1 MEHQK
6 YKEWIKLSFYDELGK
21 NEQEQLEKH
30 LIICSECKK
39 EFDEQK
45 KLVSF
50 LSKEES
56 QKEMRPDPQLL
67 NEARR
72 ELRAALRV
80 ETERR
85 DFGGTIFNSLISF
98 LTTPYKFALSG
109 AAVLLAGLLAGY
121 LIFGSSQKQD
131 ISSPIIQVDKKGQ
144 NISDISLSQDNVQ
157 ITNVH
162 FLNKNSETGEIE
174 FTFDAVKPMEMKGN
188 INDRRI
194 QSILT
199 YAMLNG
205 QNAGVRLNS
214 INAISDNKKV
224 NYDNDVKEALIRV
237 VKFDENPGVRRQA
250 IKLLDK
256 FPYDNEIKQA
266 YLYVLS
272 NDTTSGMRI
281 EAINNLFQAKKEGY
295 KFDNQELSVFKKKV
309 ETDNN
314 NYIRYR
320 AKTVLQE
327 KN

>member
-6 YKEWIKLSFYDELGK
+6 FKEWIKLSFYDELSK
-21 NEQEQLEKH
+21 KEIEQLEEH
-30 LIICSECKK
+30 LTGCSECKA
-39 EFDEQK
+39 EYEEQR
-45 KLVSF
+45 KLFSF
-50 LSKEES
+50 LSKKES
-56 QKEMRPDPQLL
+56 NADKQPDAQLL

-72 ELRAALRV
+72 ELRAALRI
-80 ETERR
+80 EREKKSI
-85 DFGGTIFNSLISF
+85 GGNIYRWFIDF
-98 LTTPYKFALSG
+98 LTTPYKLAFSG
-109 AAVLLAGLLAGY
+109 IAVLFIGFFAGY
-121 LIFGSSQKQD
+121 LVFN
-131 ISSPIIQVDKKGQ
+131 SSPKKIEITPVESQNQ
-144 NISDISLSQDNVQ
+144 NINDISLSQNDIQ

-162 FLNKNSETGEIE
+162 FLKKDPESGEIE
-174 FTFDAVKPMEMKGN
+174 FTFDAIKPMQMKGN

-199 YAMLNG
+199 YSMLNG
-205 QNAGVRLNS
+205 ENAGVRLNS
-214 INAISDNKKV
+214 INAISENKKV

-250 IKLLDK
+250 IKLLNK
-256 FPYDNEIKQA
+256 FPYDNEIKHA

-281 EAINNLFQAKKEGY
+281 EAINSLFQAKKEGY
-295 KFDNQELSVFKKKV
+295 GFDEQELSVFKKKL

-327 KN
+327 NN

>member
-6 YKEWIKLSFYDELGK
+6 FKDWIKLSFYDELSK
-21 NEQEQLEKH
+21 DEKEQLEKH
-30 LIICSECKK
+30 LAACSECKA
-39 EFDEQK
+39 EYEEQK
-45 KLVSF
+45 KLFSF

-56 QKEMRPDPQLL
+56 AAGEQPDPQLL

-80 ETERR
+80 ESEKSS
-85 DFGGTIFNSLISF
+85 FAGSIFNGIVSF

-109 AAVLLAGLLAGY
+109 TAVLLAGFFIGY
-121 LIFGSSQKQD
+121 LVFNSSSK
-131 ISSPIIQVDKKGQ
+131 IKPVLSMNSENQ
-144 NISDISLSQDNVQ
+144 NANNTLLSQDNIQ

-162 FLNKNSETGEIE
+162 FLNKNPESGEIE
-174 FTFDAVKPMEMKGN
+174 FTFDAVKPMQMKGN

-194 QSILT
+194 QNILT
-199 YAMLNG
+199 YSMLNG

-214 INAISDNKKV
+214 INAISENKKA

-237 VKFDENPGVRRQA
+237 AKFDENPGVRRQA
-250 IKLLDK
+250 IKLLNK
-256 FPYDNEIKQA
+256 FPYDDEIKHA

-281 EAINNLFQAKKEGY
+281 EAINSLFQAKKDGY
-295 KFDNQELSVFKKKV
+295 GFDEQELSVFKKRV
-309 ETDNN
+309 QTDNN

-327 KN
+327 NN

>member
-6 YKEWIKLSFYDELGK
+6 YKEWIKLSFYDELGR
-21 NEQEQLEKH
+21 NEKEQLEKH
-30 LIICSECKK
+30 LIICSECKT
-39 EFDEQK
+39 EFEEQK
-45 KLVSF
+45 KLISF
-50 LSKEES
+50 LSKEEL
-56 QKEMRPDPQLL
+56 QKDDEQDKQLL

-80 ETERR
+80 ETEKRSL
-85 DFGGTIFNSLISF
+85 GGDIFNSIISF
-98 LTTPYKFALSG
+98 LTTPYKFALSC
-109 AAVLLAGLLAGY
+109 AAVLLVGLLAGY
-121 LIFGSSQKQD
+121 LIFGSSAKTN
-131 ISSPIIQVDKKGQ
+131 ISSPALTVEKKGQ
-144 NISDISLSQDNVQ
+144 NINDISLSQDNIQ

-162 FLNKNSETGEIE
+162 FLNKNPESGEIE

-194 QSILT
+194 QNILT

-214 INAISDNKKV
+214 INAISENKKV

-250 IKLLDK
+250 IKLLNK
-256 FPYDNEIKQA
+256 FPYDNEIKHA

-281 EAINNLFQAKKEGY
+281 EAINSLFQAKKEGY
-295 KFDNQELSVFKKKV
+295 KFDNQELSVFKKKI

-314 NYIRYR
+314 NYIRYK
-320 AKTVLQE
+320 AKSVLQE

>member
-56 QKEMRPDPQLL
+56 QKEMRRDPQLL

>member
-6 YKEWIKLSFYDELGK
+6 YKEWIRLSFYDELGR
-21 NEQEQLEKH
+21 NEKEQLEKH
-30 LIICSECKK
+30 LIICSECSR
-39 EFDEQK
+39 EVEEQK
-45 KLVSF
+45 KLITF
-50 LSKEES
+50 LSKEEI
-56 QKEMRPDPQLL
+56 QKGDQPDNQLL

-80 ETERR
+80 ETEKSS
-85 DFGGTIFNSLISF
+85 FGGDIFNSIIGF
-98 LTTPYKFALSG
+98 LTTPYKFALGS
-109 AAVLLAGLLAGY
+109 AAVLLAGFLAGY
-121 LIFGSSQKQD
+121 LIFNSSAKTNFA
-131 ISSPIIQVDKKGQ
+131 SPLIPVEKKGE
-144 NISDISLSQDNVQ
+144 NINDISLSQDNIQ

-162 FLNKNSETGEIE
+162 FLNKNPESGMIE
-174 FTFDAVKPMEMKGN
+174 FTFDAVKPMQMKGN

-194 QSILT
+194 QNILT
-199 YAMLNG
+199 YSMLNG

-214 INAISDNKKV
+214 INAISENTKV

-250 IKLLDK
+250 IKLLNK

-281 EAINNLFQAKKEGY
+281 EAINSLFKAKKEGY
-295 KFDNQELSVFKKKV
+295 KFDNQELSVFKKKI

>member
-30 LIICSECKK
+30 LIICSECKA
-39 EFDEQK
+39 EFEEQK
-45 KLVSF
+45 KLISF

-56 QKEMRPDPQLL
+56 QKDNQPDPQIL

-80 ETERR
+80 ETEKGA
-85 DFGGTIFNSLISF
+85 FGGTIFNSIISF

-109 AAVLLAGLLAGY
+109 AAVLLAGLLVGY
-121 LIFGSSQKQD
+121 LIFGSSQKTN
-131 ISSPIIQVDKKGQ
+131 IASPAIAVDKKGQ
-144 NISDISLSQDNVQ
+144 NINDISLSQNNIQ

-162 FLNKNSETGEIE
+162 FLSKDPESGEIE

-188 INDRRI
+188 INDRKI

-214 INAISDNKKV
+214 INAISENKKV

-237 VKFDENPGVRRQA
+237 VKFDENPGVRREA
-250 IKLLDK
+250 LKLLNK

-281 EAINNLFQAKKEGY
+281 EAINSLFQAKKDGY
-295 KFDNQELSVFKKKV
+295 KFDSQELSIFKKKI

>member
-6 YKEWIKLSFYDELGK
+6 YKEWIKLTFYNELGS
-21 NEQEQLEKH
+21 NEKEQLEKH
-30 LIICSECKK
+30 LIICSECKA

-45 KLVSF
+45 KLISF
-50 LSKEES
+50 LSKEETS
-56 QKEMRPDPQLL
+56 KDSRSDSQLL

-80 ETERR
+80 EIERKSL
-85 DFGGTIFNSLISF
+85 GGNIFNSIVGF
-98 LTTPYKFALSG
+98 LTTPYKFAVSG
-109 AAVLLAGLLAGY
+109 AAVLLAGFLIGY
-121 LIFGSSQKQD
+121 LVFNATAKKNI
-131 ISSPIIQVDKKGQ
+131 ISPVIPVETNEQ
-144 NISDISLSQDNVQ
+144 NVNDISLSQDNIQ

-162 FLNKNSETGEIE
+162 FLNKNNESGEIE
-174 FTFDAVKPMEMKGN
+174 FTFDAVKPMQMKGN

-194 QSILT
+194 QNILT
-199 YAMLNG
+199 YSMLNG
-205 QNAGVRLNS
+205 QNAGVRLSS

-250 IKLLDK
+250 IKLLNK
-256 FPYDNEIKQA
+256 FPYDDEIKHA

-281 EAINNLFQAKKEGY
+281 EAINSLFQAKKDGY
-295 KFDNQELSVFKKKV
+295 NFDNQELSVFKKKV
-309 ETDNN
+309 QTDNN

>member
-6 YKEWIKLSFYDELGK
+6 YKEWIKLYFYDELGR
-21 NEQEQLEKH
+21 NEKEQLEKH
-30 LIICSECKK
+30 LIICSECET
-39 EFDEQK
+39 EFEEQK
-45 KLVSF
+45 KLASF

-56 QKEMRPDPQLL
+56 QKDNQPDAQLL

-80 ETERR
+80 ETEKSSL
-85 DFGGTIFNSLISF
+85 GSNIFNSIIGF

-109 AAVLLAGLLAGY
+109 AAVLMIGFLAGY
-121 LIFGSSQKQD
+121 LIFN
-131 ISSPIIQVDKKGQ
+131 SPVKTNLTSPLVQVEKKGSEI
-144 NISDISLSQDNVQ
+144 NDISLSQDNIQ

-162 FLNKNSETGEIE
+162 FLNKDPESGEIE
-174 FTFDAVKPMEMKGN
+174 FTFDAVKPMQMKGN
-188 INDRRI
+188 ISDGRI

-250 IKLLDK
+250 IILLNK
-256 FPYDNEIKQA
+256 FPYDDEIKQA

-281 EAINNLFQAKKEGY
+281 EAINSLFQAKKDGY
-295 KFDNQELSVFKKKV
+295 KFDNQELSVFKKKM

-320 AKTVLQE
+320 ARTVLQE

>member
-6 YKEWIKLSFYDELGK
+6 FKEWIKLSFYDELSK
-21 NEQEQLEKH
+21 DEKEELEKH
-30 LIICSECKK
+30 LVVCPGCKA
-39 EFDEQK
+39 EYEEQR
-45 KLVSF
+45 KLISF

-56 QKEMRPDPQLL
+56 AAKEQPDNQLL

-80 ETERR
+80 ESEKSS
-85 DFGGTIFNSLISF
+85 FGGKIFNWILSF

-109 AAVLLAGLLAGY
+109 MAVLLVGFLLGY
-121 LIFGSSQKQD
+121 LVFNSSSKMKPVIPID
-131 ISSPIIQVDKKGQ
+131 SSNQ
-144 NISDISLSQDNVQ
+144 NVNNISLSQDNIQ

-162 FLNKNSETGEIE
+162 FLNKNPESGEIE
-174 FTFDAVKPMEMKGN
+174 FTFDAVKPMQMKGN

-194 QSILT
+194 QNILT
-199 YAMLNG
+199 YSMLNG

-214 INAISDNKKV
+214 INAISENKKV

-250 IKLLDK
+250 IKLLNK
-256 FPYDNEIKQA
+256 FPYDDEIKRA

-281 EAINNLFQAKKEGY
+281 EAINSLFQAKKDGY
-295 KFDNQELSVFKKKV
+295 GFDEQELSVFKKKV
-309 ETDNN
+309 QTDNN

-327 KN
+327 NN

>member
-6 YKEWIKLSFYDELGK
+6 FKEWIKLSFYDELGK

-30 LIICSECKK
+30 LIICSECRT
-39 EFDEQK
+39 EFEEQK
-45 KLVSF
+45 KLISF
-50 LSKEES
+50 LSKDES
-56 QKEMRPDPQLL
+56 RKENQPGAQLL

-80 ETERR
+80 ETEKGA
-85 DFGGTIFNSLISF
+85 FGKSIFNSIISF

-109 AAVLLAGLLAGY
+109 AAVLLAGFLAGY
-121 LIFGSSQKQD
+121 LIFGSSAKTNVTSVN
-131 ISSPIIQVDKKGQ
+131 IPVDKKGQ
-144 NISDISLSQDNVQ
+144 NLSDISLSQDNIQ
-157 ITNVH
+157 LTNVH
-162 FLNKNSETGEIE
+162 FLNKNPESGEIE
-174 FTFDAVKPMEMKGN
+174 FTFDAVKPMQMKGN

-194 QSILT
+194 QNILT

-214 INAISDNKKV
+214 INAISGTKKV

-250 IKLLDK
+250 IKLLNR

-266 YLYVLS
+266 YLYVLT

-281 EAINNLFQAKKEGY
+281 EAINSLFQAKKDGY
-295 KFDNQELSVFKKKV
+295 KFDNQELSVFKNKV
-309 ETDNN
+309 ETDQN